1 MVGKRTSARRGK
13 HSRVPTRKRPAWLW
27 PAAVAV
33 GLVGI
38 VTLVVVLAGAG
49 GGQSRPA
56 VTPVSES
63 NGGSQ
68 AASPRTGGP
77 AIYFP
82 ITSTDFGQVPLNTE
96 ASYAFEFSNVGD
108 APLQIEDV
116 QVKVLEGC

>member
-1 MVGKRTSARRGK
+1 
-13 HSRVPTRKRPAWLW
+13 
-27 PAAVAV
+27 VAV

-38 VTLVVVLAGAG
+38 VALVVALAAVG

-68 AASPRTGGP
+68 AASSRTGGP

-82 ITSTDFGQVPLNTE
+82 ITSTDFGHVPLDTP
-96 ASYAFEFSNVGD
+96 AAYAFEFANMGD
-108 APLQIEDV
+108 DTLRIEGVDV
-116 QVKVLEGC
+116 KMLEGC